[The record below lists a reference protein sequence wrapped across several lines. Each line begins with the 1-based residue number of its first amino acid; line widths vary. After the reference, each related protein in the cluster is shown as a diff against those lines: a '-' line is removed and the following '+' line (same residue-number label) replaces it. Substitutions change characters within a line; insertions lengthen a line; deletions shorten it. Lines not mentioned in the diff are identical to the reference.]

1 MIVQSNPVYSATCAS
16 VLHSKVEAIG
26 VGRGLE
32 GESSCKCFSVIRTEN
47 LQFIWQVIVRIGSCS
62 VIWSISLIK
71 VHSGLQCVAPIGQVD
86 NTAGVV
92 IGNIH
97 IDLPGLKVPDVLCED
112 PVVLWLCRP
121 SVVTNSKLFPAE

>member
-16 VLHSKVEAIG
+16 VLHSKVEAID
-26 VGRGLE
+26 VGRGPE
-32 GESSCKCFSVIRTEN
+32 GESCCKCSSVIRTEN
-47 LQFIWQVIVRIGSCS
+47 LQFIVIGRIGSCS
-62 VIWSISLIK
+62 VIWSISLIT
-71 VHSGLQCVAPIGQVD
+71 VHSGLQCVAPIALVG

-97 IDLPGLKVPDVLCED
+97 IDLPGFPVADVLCED

-121 SVVTNSKLFPAE
+121 